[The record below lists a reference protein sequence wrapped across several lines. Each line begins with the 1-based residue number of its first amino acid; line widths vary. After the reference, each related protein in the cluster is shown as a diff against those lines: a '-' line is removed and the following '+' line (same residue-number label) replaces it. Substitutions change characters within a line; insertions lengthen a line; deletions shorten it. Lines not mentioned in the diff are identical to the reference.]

1 MLNFQRVLNLW
12 LVEYVCQTFAE
23 THLEIP
29 GIALDIWKCPELFSQ
44 ISARTYSCLFFLML
58 WLFILSVKTRIMLGP
73 FIFRCFTFT
82 VWSALIELQDVKKQ
96 QQTFDPFLGKV
107 TFFIVFVTLFA
118 GNKPLS
124 SFVIALYFGILGFQA
139 MAYIYNIYIYI
150 IIYN

>member
-1 MLNFQRVLNLW
+1 
-12 LVEYVCQTFAE
+12 
-23 THLEIP
+23 
-29 GIALDIWKCPELFSQ
+29 
-44 ISARTYSCLFFLML
+44 
-58 WLFILSVKTRIMLGP
+58 MLGP

-139 MAYIYNIYIYI
+139 MAYIYIIYIYNYI
-150 IIYN
+150 